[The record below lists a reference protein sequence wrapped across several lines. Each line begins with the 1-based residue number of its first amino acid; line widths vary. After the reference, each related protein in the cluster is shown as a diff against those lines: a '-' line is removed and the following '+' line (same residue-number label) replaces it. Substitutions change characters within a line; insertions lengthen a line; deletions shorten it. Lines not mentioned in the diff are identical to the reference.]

1 MQKTQENT
9 VSVPALHARPAARK
23 LPGHKQRGYTLV
35 ELGIVTLIIG
45 LIATLALLVLP
56 NILATVRSNKI
67 IDAFN
72 SAIPA
77 IQTAYQNR
85 TSYTGLTTAQVAQN
99 RWMGSGLTEV
109 TAGVPTGNLLTQWG
123 QLTFAPAS
131 NGTQAQGTLTAIP
144 SRECIKIA
152 TAMTSD
158 QYLTVSVNGTA
169 VKTGTTDLDLTAA
182 GTQCNASNANTV
194 VFTFGRA

>member
-1 MQKTQENT
+1 MQNTQVNT
-9 VSVPALHARPAARK
+9 VSVPTLHARPAAGK

-45 LIATLALLVLP
+45 LIATLALLILP
-56 NILATVRSNKI
+56 NILASVRANKI
-67 IDAFN
+67 TDAFN

-152 TAMTSD
+152 TAMASD
-158 QYLTVSVNGTA
+158 QYLTVSVGGTA
-169 VKTGTTDLDLTAA
+169 VKSGTTDLDLTAA
-182 GTQCNASNANTV
+182 GTQCNASNANTI